1 MRKNPAACSKVFSPR
16 RGTSRSCARLA
27 NRPLK
32 SRCVTIACATLL
44 ERPETRASKGTEAV
58 LTSTPTALTQSSTTA
73 SSERANWY
81 WLTSCWYWPT
91 PMDFGSIL
99 TSSASGSCRRRAM
112 DTAPRSET
120 SSSGSSCEAN
130 SDAEYTDAPAS
141 ETTMLVMFN
150 SGRSLIRS
158 RVSLSVSR
166 EAVPLPMAITETWC
180 FSASLLKVYSEPSQS
195 LRGWCG

>member
-1 MRKNPAACSKVFSPR
+1 M
-16 RGTSRSCARLA
+16 
-27 NRPLK
+27 
-32 SRCVTIACATLL
+32 ACATLL
-44 ERPETRASKGTEAV
+44 PRPETRASRGTEAV

-73 SSERANWY
+73 SSERASSN

-91 PMDFGSIL
+91 PIDLGSIF

-112 DTAPRSET
+112 ETAPRSET
-120 SSSGSSCEAN
+120 SSSGSSREAN

-141 ETTMLVMFN
+141 DTTMLVSFS

-158 RVSLSVSR
+158 RASLSVSR
-166 EAVPLPMAITETWC
+166 EAVPLPMEITETRC
-180 FSASLLKVYSEPSQS
+180 FSASLARVCSEPSQS